1 LKAKGLKGWLKGF
14 TEPVTLLT
22 PINLIG
28 EVANP
33 ISLSFRLMGNVLA
46 GTIIMALYYGM
57 LPMLAYIISP
67 ALHFYFDVFAG
78 VLQSFIFVMLSMIYV
93 SGAME

>member
-1 LKAKGLKGWLKGF
+1 M
-14 TEPVTLLT
+14 T

-67 ALHFYFDVFAG
+67 ALHFY
-78 VLQSFIFVMLSMIYV
+78 SMCLPEFYRASSSSCSV
-93 SGAME
+93 